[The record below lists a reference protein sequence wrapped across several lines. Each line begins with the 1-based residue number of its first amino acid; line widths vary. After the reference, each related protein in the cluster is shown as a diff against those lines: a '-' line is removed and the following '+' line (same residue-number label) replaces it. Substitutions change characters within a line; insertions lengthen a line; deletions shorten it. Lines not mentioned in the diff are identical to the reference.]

1 MVGGRAGQQLLQCIA
16 GNWATDLQGG
26 SAFGYKLLI
35 VILLA
40 NFVAIFLQALSL
52 KLGVVAERD
61 LAQACRDAYPK
72 VQQVQT
78 LLERTCVT
86 CLPMTS
92 QLAWETTSWTSTC
105 FPGKISRGLASQSTG
120 FVVTGC

>member
-1 MVGGRAGQQLLQCIA
+1 MLQCIA

-72 VQQVQT
+72 VRQVQT
-78 LLERTCVT
+78 LLERACVT
-86 CLPMTS
+86 CLPMAS
-92 QLAWETTSWTSTC
+92 QLAWETASRTSTC
-105 FPGKISRGLASQSTG
+105 LLGEISRGLASQSTA
-120 FVVTGC
+120 FVVTGR

>member
-1 MVGGRAGQQLLQCIA
+1 MAGGRADQRMLLCVA

-72 VQQVQT
+72 VRQVQA
-78 LLERTCVT
+78 LLECACPV
-86 CLPMTS
+86 
-92 QLAWETTSWTSTC
+92 
-105 FPGKISRGLASQSTG
+105 FP
-120 FVVTGC
+120 

>member
-1 MVGGRAGQQLLQCIA
+1 MVGGRTGQQMLLCIA

-72 VQQVQT
+72 VRQAQA
-78 LLERTCVT
+78 LLKCACETCCRV
-86 CLPMTS
+86 TS
-92 QLAWETTSWTSTC
+92 QLAWETVSWTSTY
-105 FPGKISRGLASQSTG
+105 PLGKCIGGLASQSAG
-120 FVVTGC
+120 SVVTGR